1 MAFVAWW
8 TLLRSAAGV
17 ISQPASGHF
26 DNHLGPRAL
35 CSERVLL
42 SLSSSLLRP
51 DPPLSTAPPDFPS
64 SLVIQEAFAR
74 RPGLG
79 CCRDLPCFGSVLRP
93 RVPSPLRREEKQ
105 VPIPAATLLPWPSS
119 LLNGVGS
126 STIPA
131 SASAGSSSRRFK
143 QWFASLRPAW
153 SLALLDRSDLEKH
166 RPPAAEDF
174 VPELSPRKVTLPV
187 SRALL
192 HGTRGGRRDRTFP
205 GWSTAGTGCTQEI

>member
-1 MAFVAWW
+1 M
-8 TLLRSAAGV
+8 
-17 ISQPASGHF
+17 ISQPASGHSS
-26 DNHLGPRAL
+26 NHLDPRGL
-35 CSERVLL
+35 CSERVML

-51 DPPLSTAPPDFPS
+51 DPPVSPAPPDFPS

-105 VPIPAATLLPWPSS
+105 VHIPAATLLPWPSS

-131 SASAGSSSRRFK
+131 SASAGFSSRRFK
-143 QWFASLRPAW
+143 QWFASLRPAR
-153 SLALLDRSDLEKH
+153 SLAPLDRSDLERH
-166 RPPAAEDF
+166 RSPAAEDF
-174 VPELSPRKVTLPV
+174 VPELAPRKVTLRG

-192 HGTRGGRRDRTFP
+192 HGPRGGSRDRSFT
-205 GWSTAGTGCTQEI
+205 GWSTAVTDCTSGRALARPR